1 MVATVL
7 RLRYRILGNTLASRP
22 WQLVGFC
29 FGIVGALSLLA
40 LAVATFV
47 GVAVADSVDLSRVVV
62 VVGGSALLLGWLLGP
77 LLIAGT
83 ESTIDA
89 ERLAPFPLTTA
100 QVMRALAATGL
111 TGVPGIVTTL
121 ASLATVIVWIAW
133 PAAALVAVPA
143 ALVGVVTCVVA
154 TRLMVALSAG
164 LGGSRRG
171 RELIGT
177 VVLAVLIMTGPI
189 LTGVL
194 ALISGTNDLGS
205 RFAQAAAVLSW
216 TPLGAAWAV
225 PADIATGDV
234 LTAAAKAVIALAT
247 LVVVWLLWARAL
259 ERSTSAPGRPATRAA
274 KPGALGLFGWMP
286 TGGIGATWARSL
298 TAWTRDPRYLR
309 QLLVV
314 PLFPVLFAFTSGLDG
329 AMFVSSAVIV
339 AFVIAIAGYA
349 DISYDGTAY
358 ASVLAT
364 GIPGAADRLGR
375 ALGSASIG
383 IPLTLVTAV
392 VTTTLAGA
400 LEHLPAV
407 VGAALGILLTGYGV
421 TAVSSALVIAPV
433 PAPGDSPFKSVPGQ
447 TFVGGLLVFLVWG
460 ACMLLAAPSI
470 VLAILSAAVG
480 QPVLGWVALAS
491 GVLVGGGMA
500 AAGVVI
506 GGRTL
511 DRTGPDLLRKIKA
524 LPTS

>member
-47 GVAVADSVDLSRVVV
+47 GVAVADSLDLSRVVV

-89 ERLAPFPLTTA
+89 ERHAPFPLTTA

-194 ALISGTNDLGS
+194 TLISGTTDLAG

-234 LTAAAKAVIALAT
+234 LTAAAKAIIALAT
-247 LVVVWLLWARAL
+247 LLVVWLLWARAL

-339 AFVIAIAGYA
+339 AFVIAIAGYT

-407 VGAALGILLTGYGV
+407 AGAALGILLTGYGV

-470 VLAILSAAVG
+470 VLAILSAAMS